1 VVRGFRAKAAKS
13 RLIRMAECGN
23 NNVGPAGSE
32 DLGPGAE
39 RRRAQSNAARVGGSL
54 GCCTQIGQVAGDAPR
69 AHRRCLSRVAEALTM
84 AMEADDEMKRAGRG
98 LAAARALFDGLAG
111 KSLGRWEASRLV
123 REVRG

>member
-1 VVRGFRAKAAKS
+1 
-13 RLIRMAECGN
+13 
-23 NNVGPAGSE
+23 
-32 DLGPGAE
+32 
-39 RRRAQSNAARVGGSL
+39 
-54 GCCTQIGQVAGDAPR
+54 
-69 AHRRCLSRVAEALTM
+69 M